1 MRSNRHASLARI
13 SLSALL
19 LFCAAA
25 PLAGAAELQPQGP
38 VLVVP
43 GTLPLTGPEASS
55 GIAFKEG
62 YELAVFEVNARGGL
76 AVGGQR
82 LPVALDLVDDRGD
95 KAGAAHAAERLI
107 DKHHAAFMLGT
118 FGNTSVAAQAS
129 VAELNHVNYVA
140 ASGSSAKIFRRGF
153 RFLFGLQAPV
163 DTMAQTEL
171 DWVAERQGAG
181 ELPRPA
187 RLSVAANT
195 SPAGAEFQQAVLAYA
210 QRGPQA
216 FQIVASGRFDPGW
229 TRTGDLLSK
238 IPMAGADVMLADA
251 PWGSFLA
258 LHRTAL
264 KQGTCRAAVADGA
277 ASDDRGRWT
286 LVSESGTSLLKAV
299 WWNEKLAGNPE
310 SSAFVQA
317 FRARYHHAPDWE
329 QALAHEAARALFTA
343 IEQAGTVE
351 AEAVRAKLA
360 ALHMRSLVPGGE
372 MSFPAASGQQ
382 AHYPFLLLQDMP
394 DGAVTILF
402 PAFAATAALE
412 PGPAGRCRQLAAAR

>member
-1 MRSNRHASLARI
+1 VTAGLAMTLR
-13 SLSALL
+13 L
-19 LFCAAA
+19 AARD
-25 PLAGAAELQPQGP
+25 L
-38 VLVVP
+38 
-43 GTLPLTGPEASS
+43 
-55 GIAFKEG
+55 
-62 YELAVFEVNARGGL
+62 RGGL
-76 AVGGQR
+76 RGFYVFILCIALGVMAIAGVGS
-82 LPVALDLVDDRGD
+82 VAASLTDGIAREGRVILGGDLAFSLIPRE
-95 KAGAAHAAERLI
+95 ASAAER
-107 DKHHAAFMLGT
+107 
-118 FGNTSVAAQAS
+118 
-129 VAELNHVNYVA
+129 
-140 ASGSSAKIFRRGF
+140 GF
-153 RFLFGLQAPV
+153 LEAHG
-163 DTMAQTEL
+163 
-171 DWVAERQGAG
+171 
-181 ELPRPA
+181 

-286 LVSESGTSLLKAV
+286 LGSESGTSLLKAV